1 MGKLRKK
8 YRSMPVQVKASL
20 WFLICS
26 FLQKGISTVSTPIFT
41 RLLST
46 AEYGQYNVFN
56 SWLGIITIFVTLN
69 LSAGVYTQGLVKF
82 DKDNKIL
89 SSSLQGLT
97 LFSVVVWTVV
107 YLLFR
112 NFWNRIFLLTTVQML
127 AMLAMIWTTAVFSFW
142 ASEQRVEYKY
152 RTLVIVTLL
161 VSLAKPI
168 IGVIFVINADDKV
181 TARILGLVLAELIGY
196 TWTFFDQI
204 KKGKRLYSKKY
215 WLYALGFNLPLVPHY
230 LSQVVLSSADRIMI
244 RDMISAD
251 AAGIYIINSKLMN
264 RLKKK
269 LEKLRGYHPETGE
282 MNQEAFFACSDYI
295 TNSISIPR
303 LFRNMQ
309 NAADFMASKGI
320 GCVHSVSGV
329 GFIGN
334 LDISMEQAFAKSLR
348 NGMQVRIFP
357 QSMDVK
363 VATSRK
369 LPRIGGC
376 FQCALD
382 GCFGSQDASLNEPYT
397 DGSSGVLYYTDE
409 QVIDFCKRANRA
421 GLQIEMHAIGDKA
434 FDQACRA
441 IKAAL
446 DDYPRENHRHGIIHD
461 CLPTEE
467 GVKICRDYHIQ
478 MPVQSAF
485 INWKQEPDEY
495 LEAILG
501 KERAEKLNPLGTFVR
516 NGIIISDGSDAP
528 CTTPNPI
535 AWIDKAVNHPVH
547 GEAISVQDALRM
559 CTYNGYYASFDEDK
573 RGSLEVG
580 KFADMVI
587 LSENPYEVEKTDL
600 KNIKVEQLLLQ
611 GLPYRSCRENIF
623 KAALRGLHSR
633 DA

>member
-1 MGKLRKK
+1 MDAETNIELASMIQKFVNHSKEKTLICFGASPYSVKEGKLISRKELDLVCPDKEIMVVK
-8 YRSMPVQVKASL
+8 YDGHA
-20 WFLICS
+20 C
-26 FLQKGISTVSTPIFT
+26 
-41 RLLST
+41 
-46 AEYGQYNVFN
+46 
-56 SWLGIITIFVTLN
+56 
-69 LSAGVYTQGLVKF
+69 
-82 DKDNKIL
+82 
-89 SSSLQGLT
+89 
-97 LFSVVVWTVV
+97 
-107 YLLFR
+107 
-112 NFWNRIFLLTTVQML
+112 
-127 AMLAMIWTTAVFSFW
+127 
-142 ASEQRVEYKY
+142 
-152 RTLVIVTLL
+152 
-161 VSLAKPI
+161 
-168 IGVIFVINADDKV
+168 
-181 TARILGLVLAELIGY
+181 
-196 TWTFFDQI
+196 
-204 KKGKRLYSKKY
+204 
-215 WLYALGFNLPLVPHY
+215 
-230 LSQVVLSSADRIMI
+230 
-244 RDMISAD
+244 
-251 AAGIYIINSKLMN
+251 IINSKLMN